1 MCDVCVKEH
10 RDWKF
15 HNGSSSAIESCR
27 LYRVYEGREASVKLC
42 KIHSIELFCIGESRF
57 LANHPKL
64 ALDLYSS
71 GRSTNASNNI
81 FAFS

>member
-1 MCDVCVKEH
+1 MCDVCTKEG

-15 HNGSSSAIESCR
+15 HNGSSTIETCR
-27 LYRVYEGREASVKLC
+27 LYRVYEGREAKVKLC

-57 LANHPKL
+57 LSNHPSL
-64 ALDLYSS
+64 ALDLHFG
-71 GRSTNASNNI
+71 GRSTSSNNI